1 MVYALAAGKPE
12 RRRRRLDLALPA
24 EAYREVERSGVPIRR
39 EFALAPGRYQAR
51 LLLKD
56 RASGLMGSVRHE
68 FEVAPVQPLQVTTP
82 ILTGF
87 LPGRREAGQR
97 RPIPVAHR
105 TFAAGATIA
114 CAFSILGA
122 APDPVRSGP
131 RVSVAYRLRRADGGD
146 VMASPARVLSAGP
159 LGQVTPVIFLKRAGC
174 RGGFTEVDLT
184 IHDEVAT
191 TTLEVVEP
199 FTVVRP

>member
-1 MVYALAAGKPE
+1 
-12 RRRRRLDLALPA
+12 
-24 EAYREVERSGVPIRR
+24 
-39 EFALAPGRYQAR
+39 
-51 LLLKD
+51 
-56 RASGLMGSVRHE
+56 MGSVRHE

-82 ILTGF
+82 ILTDSFQAG
-87 LPGRREAGQR
+87 EAGQR

-159 LGQVTPVIFLKRAGC
+159 LGQVTPVIFLKVPDEGALTRSTSDSRRGRHHHS
-174 RGGFTEVDLT
+174 RGGRAVHRRTPVGRASPFGKEATMSGWKACVL
-184 IHDEVAT
+184 VAV
-191 TTLEVVEP
+191 LGIP
-199 FTVVRP
+199 ADA